1 MKGGHDGGPPPVTR
15 TLAPCGFPVIMLVT
29 LDQDEVLRAQLITE
43 AARGW
48 GALSWN
54 TRAGRWLTYRELV

>member
-1 MKGGHDGGPPPVTR
+1 
-15 TLAPCGFPVIMLVT
+15 MLVT